1 MTTEP
6 PRGLRANMLKLYNLV
21 SEEKF
26 AECGMQFKY
35 KKLLFS
41 LAWFHAILLE
51 RRKFKS
57 LGFNIPYEFNESDFS
72 ICHDIIIVF
81 LDDYPDKTPID
92 AMRNLIADA
101 NYGGRITDDWD
112 RRLVSVYMNQFICEE
127 AITLDQYP
135 LSELPT
141 YCTPGDGDLESYKIA
156 IRAFPQDDHPLAFGQ
171 HPNADISSKM
181 EDTKTL
187 LDTIISLQPKAV
199 TEGEETNEV
208 KVMRRVETLKEQVPQ
223 IFNVRS
229 VRKTMDSRSDPDPL
243 KTVLFQECDRYNKL
257 LSTIHRALHD
267 LELATQG
274 LVVITPA
281 LEDVMES
288 LLDFKVPAAWAFAYP
303 SLKPLSS
310 WTRDLGARCSTFT
323 NWINTALPKAF
334 WIPAFTY
341 PTGYLTALL
350 QTSARKNG
358 IAIDTLNYE
367 HPILNQDPQ
376 SIVTAA
382 KEGSYVYGLFVE
394 GARWDLDANALAE
407 PVPMELY
414 APMPVIHF
422 KPVENK
428 KKAMKGMYACPVYLY
443 PFRSG
448 SRERPSFVTECDVKA
463 GSFPAEFWIKRGVA
477 LLLAVGN

>member
-1 MTTEP
+1 
-6 PRGLRANMLKLYNLV
+6 MLKLYNLV

-181 EDTKTL
+181 EDNIK
-187 LDTIISLQPKAV
+187 
-199 TEGEETNEV
+199 
-208 KVMRRVETLKEQVPQ
+208 
-223 IFNVRS
+223 
-229 VRKTMDSRSDPDPL
+229 
-243 KTVLFQECDRYNKL
+243 
-257 LSTIHRALHD
+257 
-267 LELATQG
+267 
-274 LVVITPA
+274 
-281 LEDVMES
+281 
-288 LLDFKVPAAWAFAYP
+288 
-303 SLKPLSS
+303 
-310 WTRDLGARCSTFT
+310 
-323 NWINTALPKAF
+323 
-334 WIPAFTY
+334 
-341 PTGYLTALL
+341 
-350 QTSARKNG
+350 
-358 IAIDTLNYE
+358 
-367 HPILNQDPQ
+367 PIL
-376 SIVTAA
+376 
-382 KEGSYVYGLFVE
+382 
-394 GARWDLDANALAE
+394 
-407 PVPMELY
+407 
-414 APMPVIHF
+414 AP
-422 KPVENK
+422 
-428 KKAMKGMYACPVYLY
+428 
-443 PFRSG
+443 
-448 SRERPSFVTECDVKA
+448 
-463 GSFPAEFWIKRGVA
+463 
-477 LLLAVGN
+477 